1 MKLCTRI
8 ALLSVLAAGLLFSAN
23 PKIARDL
30 TGLDPDTSVDV
41 ILRYKT
47 PPTDEHVRRVQDRG
61 GRVHRSL
68 GMLRGLASTV
78 NASSLEDLAA
88 DPNVEFVGRDHQ
100 VKATMDYAVP
110 AVSADVALK
119 YGFDGRGIT
128 VAVIQGPDQSSRR
141 VRSRYPC
148 GGDSRRRCFHVFR
161 ARLHADLSRCRAE
174 GAFCQPEGAGSIR
187 RGQR

>member
-78 NASSLEDLAA
+78 NRNRKRKVPSDKSPA
-88 DPNVEFVGRDHQ
+88 DCSRLRNRE
-100 VKATMDYAVP
+100 T
-110 AVSADVALK
+110 
-119 YGFDGRGIT
+119 IT
-128 VAVIQGPDQSSRR
+128 
-141 VRSRYPC
+141 
-148 GGDSRRRCFHVFR
+148 
-161 ARLHADLSRCRAE
+161 
-174 GAFCQPEGAGSIR
+174 
-187 RGQR
+187 